1 MLHATYQII
10 TGKSNKGNEFKAL
23 KFIIN
28 TPVGRYE
35 SGLSFPTPME
45 MAIIEKYTKDDGVKD
60 KVNAIYSGETSP
72 EIEGF

>member
-45 MAIIEKYTKDDGVKD
+45 MAIIEKYSSDDVSD
-60 KVNAIYSGETSP
+60 KVKSIYSGETSP